1 MNVERDGRPQLA
13 LAEQR
18 TIVATIQR
26 HNPIQAVAAMEI
38 HKQRSRKQSAA
49 VAGKRSLP
57 KARQNPTTANQE

>member
-49 VAGKRSLP
+49 LAGKRSLP
-57 KARQNPTTANQE
+57 